1 MANPHSRP
9 RPIALM
15 MLRRTIAGQLARL
28 EVPMTLIAKSVAW
41 SLSVSATRI
50 GRALNRS
57 AVGRYEEARAQ
68 VERTGFGGML

>member
-1 MANPHSRP
+1 
-9 RPIALM
+9 
-15 MLRRTIAGQLARL
+15 
-28 EVPMTLIAKSVAW
+28 MTLIVKSVAW
-41 SLSVSATRI
+41 SLSISATRI